1 MIQAAFDI
9 NNVSNSSSHRDGTGD
24 VERASSLHISI
35 DLNFNAALLINMS
48 CQSKRRIE
56 KVNQDGR
63 KERERDVAGGVKWE
77 TCVCAMSG
85 RASERERA
93 QVCERMRR
101 IDGPSDC
108 HLAFDRQRERVR
120 ETQLGLCQDLSTE
133 LYQSANSHGRRQ
145 RWRCKEREKFN
156 NLTFPPKAERDR
168 ASELCSGE
176 ENSCMG

>member
-1 MIQAAFDI
+1 M
-9 NNVSNSSSHRDGTGD
+9 DG
-24 VERASSLHISI
+24 
-35 DLNFNAALLINMS
+35 
-48 CQSKRRIE
+48 K
-56 KVNQDGR
+56 
-63 KERERDVAGGVKWE
+63 RERDVAGGVKWE
-77 TCVCAMSG
+77 TCVCAVSG
-85 RASERERA
+85 RESERERA
-93 QVCERMRR
+93 QVCERMRW

-120 ETQLGLCQDLSTE
+120 ETQLGSCQDLSTE

-176 ENSCMG
+176 ENSCKMFHLICSGSPFENLSECFVAPLMKPFLFSCFF